1 MAMSIHVHH
10 GLIDGLQLGQFV
22 DYFQEIMNQNRILY
36 MFPIA
41 FHPIYQH
48 PPRRASFSMLK
59 YELLP
64 QQLLHEGTATQ
75 TDFFE
80 LDYAI

>member
-1 MAMSIHVHH
+1 
-10 GLIDGLQLGQFV
+10 
-22 DYFQEIMNQNRILY
+22 
-36 MFPIA
+36 
-41 FHPIYQH
+41 
-48 PPRRASFSMLK
+48 MLK